1 MIHFYLDTFLY
12 HFLSFDRKLM
22 FIRFEKKRNRM
33 QREREIIE
41 VLISDLKPHPTSL
54 RIYSSNLTSI
64 KQLAET
70 IRITGQLEPIIINKE
85 NIILSGVRRWKAF
98 KHLNIP
104 LIKAIRVLSKEED
117 QNIVFYN
124 QQRKKTIREIINEAE
139 YILGLLGKKQ
149 GVRNDLLKEQSGN
162 IFGLIGKDRFEMA
175 ANFIGGMSASSLR
188 RLMDVVDFEK
198 KSEENKGLGL
208 VEKIINKE
216 ITASRAS
223 VIIKTIIKEEKIR
236 YNNASQEFKP
246 INNNQFEV
254 YNKSSNEMSEI
265 EDNSIQVVLTSPPY
279 FNLRNY
285 GNGDEFNIELGHET
299 TPEQYVENLCNH
311 FRDVK
316 RVLKQEGSF
325 FLNIGETFSRGG
337 NLLIPTRL
345 LLSLCDLEGWYI
357 VNEIIWKKTN
367 ALPQPVVGRLQP
379 TYEKVFHLVKDPE
392 NYYYNDFR
400 IYNDNEI
407 ELVRGPRDRGVE
419 RTEATERGFTISRDY
434 QRFKDFIEEQNVLDV
449 IVGPNAGGRQ
459 MELKRFSKVDHP
471 ALMPDYLPIIPIL
484 TTSRIGDKV
493 LDPFSGSGTTGKT
506 SLLLG
511 RKYVG
516 YELNVDNYNLSILQL
531 NELVDHISKK
541 EKKKG

>member
-1 MIHFYLDTFLY
+1 
-12 HFLSFDRKLM
+12 
-22 FIRFEKKRNRM
+22 M

-41 VLISDLKPHPTSL
+41 VLISELKPHPTSL
-54 RIYSSNLTSI
+54 RIYSSNMTSV

-70 IRITGQLEPIIINKE
+70 IKITGQLEPIIINKK

-104 LIKAIRVLSKEED
+104 TIKAIRVEHKEED
-117 QNIVFYN
+117 DNIVFYN

-149 GVRNDLLKEQSGN
+149 GVRTDLLKEQKGN

-188 RLMDVVDFEK
+188 RLMDVVEFEK
-198 KSEENKGLGL
+198 KSDENKSLGL

-216 ITASRAS
+216 ITANRAS
-223 VIIKTIIKEEKIR
+223 VIIKTIIREER
-236 YNNASQEFKP
+236 VR
-246 INNNQFEV
+246 NNNSLQEIKPLNNNHYEV
-254 YNKSSNEMSEI
+254 YNKSSNDMVEI
-265 EDNSIQVVLTSPPY
+265 EDNSIQVVFTSPPY
-279 FNLRNY
+279 YNLRNY
-285 GNGDEFNIELGHET
+285 GNGNENERELGHET
-299 TPEQYVENLCNH
+299 STAEYVENMCRH
-311 FRDVK
+311 FREVK
-316 RVLKQEGSF
+316 RVLKNEGSF
-325 FLNIGETFSRGG
+325 FLNIGETYSRGE

-345 LLSLCDLEGWYI
+345 LLSLCDNEGWYI
-357 VNEIIWKKTN
+357 VNEIIWKKSN
-367 ALPQPVVGRLQP
+367 SIPQPNTRRLQP
-379 TYEKVFHLVKDPE
+379 TYEKIFHLVKDPE

-400 IYNDNEI
+400 VYNDNDI
-407 ELVRGPRDRGVE
+407 QLIRAPRDRGVQQI
-419 RTEATERGFTISRDY
+419 EAREGGYTITRDY
-434 QRFKDFIEEQNVLDV
+434 QRFRDFIEEQSVLDV
-449 IVGPNAGGRQ
+449 IQGPNAGGRQ
-459 MELKRFSKVDHP
+459 LELKRFSNVDHP

-484 TTSRIGDKV
+484 TTSRLGDKI

-516 YELNVDNYNLSILQL
+516 YELNNDNYKLSILQL
-531 NELVDHISKK
+531 NELVEHFSKK